1 MWNCS
6 VVVPFGTRLNE
17 NTGDPDP
24 HQRKLIDNAD
34 ASAVPTARK
43 AAAQTAKRMRMLTS
57 PENFYEP
64 ALAED
69 SPKFDHALA
78 ALADW
83 QGGEWIELPTDT
95 PSACKM
101 KEAPN

>member
-24 HQRKLIDNAD
+24 HQRKLIDSAD
-34 ASAVPTARK
+34 ASAVLTARK
-43 AAAQTAKRMRMLTS
+43 AAAQTANRMRMLIS
-57 PENFYEP
+57 PENFNE
-64 ALAED
+64 ATLAED
-69 SPKFDHALA
+69 SPRFDHALA

-83 QGGEWIELPTDT
+83 QGGERIELPPDP
-95 PSACKM
+95 PSAYK
-101 KEAPN
+101 